1 MAIKL
6 TPGILYFIR
15 DKDFIYGDIGKYV
28 KIGIVTKER
37 TTEERIKNH
46 QTGNPRGIYPV
57 DEVFDVPFVER
68 LETQI
73 HYEHNDKWI
82 SGEWFLLTD
91 DEVEAV
97 VKRAEHLRAQQV
109 LDKPVIEEVLLKIG
123 KKVSN
128 GKVKKANK
136 QALNLEKTI
145 IQLKGELNICRA
157 KIVISKYEFYKLL
170 GANGSIEGVLKIKY
184 TPSRLSFDEAAFK
197 QAHPRLYKKFV
208 LPREDKFNG
217 PFSLSRRS
225 EYSLANVDKSLDAE
239 KKALGKPSY
248 RASQLGNVQERTK
261 KIEALHLNH
270 LILFKEQKRLEYE
283 IEILEYKLQK
293 LVGDY
298 DGIEGICSWKRHYS
312 TQDDKFNATALKEA
326 HPKLYETFVTKLSKE
341 RFVMD
346 VEKCRPYKPK

>member
-37 TTEERIKNH
+37 TTEERVKNH

-57 DEVFDVPFVER
+57 DEVLDVPFVER

-82 SGEWFLLTD
+82 SGEWFLLSD
-91 DEVEAV
+91 EEVEAV
-97 VKRAEHLRAQQV
+97 VKRAEALKAQQV

-136 QALNLEKTI
+136 QALNLEKKI
-145 IQLKGELNICRA
+145 IKLKGELNICKA
-157 KIVISKYEFYKLL
+157 KIDISKYEFYKLL
-170 GANGSIEGVLKIKY
+170 GANGSIEGVMRIKY
-184 TPSRLSFDEAAFK
+184 SPSKFTFDEKAFEK
-197 QAHPRLYKKFV
+197 KHPRLYKKFI
-208 LPREDKFNG
+208 LPREDKFSHT
-217 PFSLSRRS
+217 FSLSRS
-225 EYSLANVDKSLDAE
+225 SDYSLVNVDKSLDAK
-239 KKALGKPSY
+239 KKALGTTSY
-248 RASQLGNVQERTK
+248 RATQLDDVQERTK

-270 LILFKEQKRLEYE
+270 LILFKELRKLEYE
-283 IEILEYKLQK
+283 IEILEYKLKK

-298 DGIEGICSWKRHYS
+298 DGIEGICSWKRFYS

-341 RFVMD
+341 RFAMD
-346 VEKCRPYKPK
+346 VEKCRSYKPK